1 MPTPTAYNTGPAVSG
16 SIQQNNISYVVDGQN
31 RNYRDGFGGL
41 NWISEVPPSNNLV
54 FVGNT
59 TSIGRGPAG
68 FPVFYPTLSTSSE
81 DILNTL
87 NKLPGSPGNF
97 ENTGSGYVWALNNNF
112 FINNANQPFGGI
124 VADGLVLYSDAGKIT
139 SYPTTASTWYDLSG
153 NNNIFSLFNG
163 PSFNPNGYITTDGV
177 NDFLSST
184 NPQSISNISGSDPF
198 TFSALFKL
206 TQYANQRL
214 TDSENYSSLLM
225 KGSFSPSFGISLRY
239 SSPLDGVFTRAR
251 TYSGVRNTILP
262 ITASGYGNA
271 VQTSNTDF
279 ILNRWYQVDFT
290 SEFSGTTYTFKTY
303 VNGNLDATSTSTLS
317 TYPVAFQNNSNLT
330 LASSPLGGTGI
341 NAPINISKGVVYNK
355 SLSQAEILQNYYQ
368 APIVTSGL
376 VLAVDAG
383 NLVSYESGSAT
394 TYQLTGSVNS
404 GSLNNGVT
412 FSPNAGGTWGFDGT
426 DDFINFGNS
435 TPINFIYTD
444 PFSLEAWFN
453 PNALSDFKHIIGK
466 TFGNYRLAQ
475 NENAISF
482 RLDSNKMA
490 FQTSAVLTVGKWTH
504 VIATWE
510 PSTFTGRIYIDGI
523 LAATS
528 INTNINWTNTTA
540 NFQIG
545 NSPGE
550 NYYFNGNIALGRAY
564 NRTLSAQ
571 EISQNFN
578 AQISRFILNNNV
590 SKILAYSIVNYWT
603 RSGENNY
610 DNGSYTI
617 YLKENPEVMLFSQG
631 GYQGTLIYNYTNPE
645 FQNNNSPA
653 CIVDVT
659 VSINSDNSKTFMVGD
674 FKPNSLI
681 LTNNRPN
688 RTEQYYIDIISP
700 YVPLYNEIF

>member
-1 MPTPTAYNTGPAVSG
+1 MPTPTAYNTGSAVSG

-124 VADGLVLYSDAGKIT
+124 VADGLVLYLDAGKVT

-153 NNNIFSLFNG
+153 NNNGVLTNG
-163 PSFNPNGYITTDGV
+163 PTWNSNGWITFDGV
-177 NDFLSST
+177 DDLSTVVGAGITDYSQPFSMGT
-184 NPQSISNISGSDPF
+184 WFYIDPSASWDNGFRSNIYSIAGSYSGQYG
-198 TFSALFKL
+198 LFK
-206 TQYANQRL
+206 
-214 TDSENYSSLLM
+214 
-225 KGSFSPSFGISLRY
+225 
-239 SSPLDGVFTRAR
+239 
-251 TYSGVRNTILP
+251 
-262 ITASGYGNA
+262 
-271 VQTSNTDF
+271 
-279 ILNRWYQVDFT
+279 
-290 SEFSGTTYTFKTY
+290 FSGNLFGMQLRDADSTIYAT
-303 VNGNLDATSTSTLS
+303 VSGN
-317 TYPVAFQNNSNLT
+317 
-330 LASSPLGGTGI
+330 
-341 NAPINISKGVVYNK
+341 SKGIWYYLISTWDGSILKLYRNGKLVSTQTAGGITGVPDTPNLYIGGRRAFGGAIGNFYQGNIAK
-355 SLSQAEILQNYYQ
+355 CEYYKRELSATEILQNYYQ
-368 APIVTSGL
+368 APIVTDGL

-383 NLVSYESGSAT
+383 NLVSYESGSGT

-453 PNALSDFKHIIGK
+453 PNALSGFKHIIGK

-475 NENAISF
+475 NGNAISF

>member
-1 MPTPTAYNTGPAVSG
+1 MPTPTAHNTGSAVSG

-41 NWISEVPPSNNLV
+41 NWISEAPPSNNLV

-124 VADGLVLYSDAGKIT
+124 VADGLVLYLDAGKVT
-139 SYPTTASTWYDLSG
+139 SYPTTSSTWYDLSG
-153 NNNIFSLFNG
+153 NNNGVLTNG
-163 PSFNPNGYITTDGV
+163 PTFNSNGWIEFDGV
-177 NDFLSST
+177 DDHITIPS
-184 NPQSISNISGSDPF
+184 P
-198 TFSALFKL
+198 
-206 TQYANQRL
+206 
-214 TDSENYSSLLM
+214 
-225 KGSFSPSFGISLRY
+225 GSFSNYTISFFTKWIS
-239 SSPLDGVFTRAR
+239 
-251 TYSGVRNTILP
+251 TISQGRLFG
-262 ITASGYGNA
+262 TNASGTYTIRDSSNVNFHYNPLGGSPPS
-271 VQTSNTDF
+271 VSLSSNTNVG
-279 ILNRWYQVDFT
+279 LNRWTQVT
-290 SEFSGTTYTFKTY
+290 VT
-303 VNGNLDATSTSTLS
+303 VNSTDISVRIYINGLLK
-317 TYPVAFQNNSNLT
+317 NSNSIIPSVNLQST
-330 LASSPLGGTGI
+330 IFIGSGPSSQGLFSNCTFGSAYI
-341 NAPINISKGVVYNK
+341 YNK
-355 SLSQAEILQNYYQ
+355 PLSQQEILQNYYQ
-368 APIVTSGL
+368 SPIVTSGL

-453 PNALSDFKHIIGK
+453 PNALSGFKHIIGK

-475 NENAISF
+475 NGNAISF
-482 RLDSNKMA
+482 RLDSNKMI
-490 FQTSAVLTVGKWTH
+490 FQTGAVLTVGKWTH

-510 PSTFTGRIYIDGI
+510 PSTFTGQIYVDGI

-564 NRTLSAQ
+564 NRTLSPS

-578 AQISRFILNNNV
+578 AQRSRFGI
-590 SKILAYSIVNYWT
+590 
-603 RSGENNY
+603 
-610 DNGSYTI
+610 
-617 YLKENPEVMLFSQG
+617 
-631 GYQGTLIYNYTNPE
+631 
-645 FQNNNSPA
+645 
-653 CIVDVT
+653 
-659 VSINSDNSKTFMVGD
+659 
-674 FKPNSLI
+674 
-681 LTNNRPN
+681 
-688 RTEQYYIDIISP
+688 
-700 YVPLYNEIF
+700 